1 MLKNIAIPFAVAS
14 NTEERNVR
22 EVAIIREEITRIR
35 RSPMKGNINV
45 VIDIEGEAPKG
56 MIKKMQDLL
65 AEYNSTLQG
74 NDYISHEIRTHRNPK
89 EKKM

>member
-14 NTEERNVR
+14 NTEERKVR

-74 NDYISHEIRTHRNPK
+74 NDYISHEFRTHRNPK

>member
-14 NTEERNVR
+14 NTEERKVR

-74 NDYISHEIRTHRNPK
+74 NDYIRTHRNPK